1 VRTKTS
7 QQSEKILSVASRL
20 FAAHRFH
27 ETRMEDIAAAAEVG
41 KGTLYRYFKD
51 KDELYTAL
59 LVRAAEQ
66 LEARLVEVV
75 EQGQDARGKL
85 EGVVGAI
92 ITYFDERPH
101 LLDLI
106 QHAEAMQRSDR
117 IAAWQK
123 TRETNIRLVRSV
135 FDAAREC
142 GEFEIEDTHLAAL
155 LLLGS
160 LRAVLRFGERPRR
173 PDLVHH
179 IVEKFL
185 TGHALPAAK
194 PNGRNNSVT
203 APFQIPR
210 GS

>member
-1 VRTKTS
+1 VRTKTP
-7 QQSEKILSVASRL
+7 QQSEKILSVAGRL
-20 FAAHRFH
+20 FASNRFH

-59 LVRAAEQ
+59 LVRAAQE
-66 LEARLVEVV
+66 LEARLQEEA
-75 EQGQDARGKL
+75 EQTEGTQQKL
-85 EGVVGAI
+85 EAVVGAI

-117 IAAWQK
+117 IAAWHK
-123 TRETNIRLVRSV
+123 TRETNIRLVRSLLE
-135 FDAAREC
+135 AARDN
-142 GEFEIEDTHLAAL
+142 GEFEVEDTHLATL

-173 PDLVHH
+173 SDLVRH

-185 TGHALPAAK
+185 HGHARPLSKA
-194 PNGRNNSVT
+194 NGRNKSV
-203 APFQIPR
+203 ALPH
-210 GS
+210 